1 MERVNIDEGLRQYC
15 RTVECNC
22 GKVFKRSGMI
32 KKRALTI
39 EIKNQA
45 LRNVI
50 KGDIFMVLKLRL
62 NKFQ

>member
-15 RTVECNC
+15 RTVECNR
-22 GKVFKRSGMI
+22 GKVFKRSGMV
-32 KKRALTI
+32 KKRVLTI
-39 EIKNQA
+39 EIKNRA